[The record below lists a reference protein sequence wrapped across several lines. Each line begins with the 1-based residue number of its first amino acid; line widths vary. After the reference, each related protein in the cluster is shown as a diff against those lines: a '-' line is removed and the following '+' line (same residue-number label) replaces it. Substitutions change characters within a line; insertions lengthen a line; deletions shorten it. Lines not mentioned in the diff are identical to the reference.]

1 MPHIIVASTNPVK
14 INAVLAGFRRMFPEN
29 SWTAQGLNVA
39 SGVADQP
46 MGDEDTLTG
55 ARNRACAAREA
66 APEADYWVGV
76 EGGCAEDLHGM
87 TCFAWV
93 FILTNERQGQA
104 RTGAFYLPEEVA
116 ELVRSGIE
124 LGHADDQ
131 VFGRENSKQQDGS
144 VGLMTGGV
152 IDRTEYYTHAVILAL
167 VPFKTPHLTF
177 PTG

>member
-1 MPHIIVASTNPVK
+1 MPHLVIASTNPVK
-14 INAVLAGFRRMFPEN
+14 INAVLAGFQRMFPGEAF
-29 SWTAQGLNVA
+29 TAAGLSVA

-46 MGDEDTLTG
+46 MGDEDTLAG
-55 ARNRACAAREA
+55 ARNRARAARDAE
-66 APEADYWVGV
+66 PGADFWVGV
-76 EGGCAEDLHGM
+76 EGGCAEDRHGM
-87 TCFAWV
+87 TCFAWIFV
-93 FILTNERQGQA
+93 LTNDRQGQA

-116 ELVRSGIE
+116 TLVRGGME

-131 VFGRENSKQQDGS
+131 VFGRANSKQQDGS

-152 IDRTEYYTHAVILAL
+152 IDRTEYYAHAVILAL

>member
-66 APEADYWVGV
+66 APEAD
-76 EGGCAEDLHGM
+76 
-87 TCFAWV
+87 
-93 FILTNERQGQA
+93 
-104 RTGAFYLPEEVA
+104 
-116 ELVRSGIE
+116 
-124 LGHADDQ
+124 
-131 VFGRENSKQQDGS
+131 
-144 VGLMTGGV
+144 
-152 IDRTEYYTHAVILAL
+152 
-167 VPFKTPHLTF
+167 
-177 PTG
+177 